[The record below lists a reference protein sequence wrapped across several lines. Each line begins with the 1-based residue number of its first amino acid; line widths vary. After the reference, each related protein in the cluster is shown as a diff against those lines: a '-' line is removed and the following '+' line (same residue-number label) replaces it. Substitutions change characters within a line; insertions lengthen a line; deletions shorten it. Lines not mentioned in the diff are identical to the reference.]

1 MLTIRPF
8 TPADIALGMRL
19 KSAAGWNQTEADWR
33 RAYELQPDGCLV
45 GECDGIPAATLT
57 ICRFGQVAWIAMV
70 LTDPVFRGRGLAT
83 ALMRHAIDDL
93 RSRGVKTIRLD
104 ATPLGRPVYERL
116 GFTVDYE
123 LTRWKREA
131 MTAPACDISECT
143 GLRQATPADI
153 TAIAE
158 LDRGTV
164 GCDRSKFLAALVA
177 ESPKAAFIID
187 GTPKPAGV
195 ALCRLGSDATQLG
208 PIVATDPNLGA
219 TLFSTAIAAAGEI
232 ALFCDVPVGN
242 LAAEDC
248 LSAAEFHPLRPLFR
262 MTLGASITDNVAQL
276 WAGSGPE
283 KG

>member
-8 TPADIALGMRL
+8 TPGDIALGMRL

-33 RAYELQPDGCLV
+33 RALELQPDGCFV
-45 GECDGIPAATLT
+45 GVCDGTPAATLT
-57 ICRFGQVAWIAMV
+57 FCCFGPVAWIAMV
-70 LTDPVFRGRGLAT
+70 LTDPEFRGRGLAT
-83 ALMRHAIDDL
+83 ALMRRAIDDL
-93 RSRGVKTIRLD
+93 QSRGVKTIRLD
-104 ATPLGRPVYERL
+104 ATPLGRPVYQRL

-131 MTAPACDISECT
+131 MPAPAGDILERT

-164 GCDRSKFLAALVA
+164 GCDRSKFLAALLA
-177 ESPKAAFIID
+177 ESPRGAFIID
-187 GTPKPAGV
+187 GTPIAAGF
-195 ALCRLGSDATQLG
+195 ALRRLGSDATQLG
-208 PIVATDPNLGA
+208 PIVVTDPNLGA
-219 TLFSTAIAAAGEI
+219 RLLSTAITAAGEI
-232 ALFCDVPVGN
+232 ALCCDVPQGN
-242 LAAEDC
+242 HAAKD
-248 LSAAEFHPLRPLFR
+248 SVQAAGFHPLRPLFR
-262 MTLGASITDNVAQL
+262 MTLGATIVDNSAQL